1 MLNAGKLPSNMS
13 LEAGTRLGSYEIVR
27 PIGAGAMGE
36 VYRAKDL
43 KLGREVALKVLL
55 KEFAS
60 DPDRLR
66 RFEQEARAASALN
79 HPNIVHI
86 YDIGQEDDTHYIVME
101 LVRGSNLRQLLV
113 DAPFDNE
120 RLVDLS
126 RQIVAG
132 LANAHQAGIVHRD
145 IKPEN
150 IMVTADGLVK
160 ILDFGLAKLLAIP
173 FETHSEMT
181 TLARFGTRQG
191 MLIGTVEYMSP
202 EQAAGKTVDQR
213 SDQFSFGLIL
223 YEMATGT
230 IAFSRET
237 AAQTLASIIENE
249 PRGILEINS
258 RCPEDLTRVVCRCL
272 EKKPGERYQDTSEL
286 LRELKSVSAA
296 PPPPPPLPPVP
307 QNPEPDVPS
316 LGEGLAALAGNE
328 LNDALGEVRREIASA
343 LNEVTFQIQT
353 SGGKTKSVTEER
365 LRKRLRKNRYSGAEL
380 IRQKGEVEWIPL
392 YQSAVFRQEVP
403 YRGDPIDWARKRK
416 LQEFFRHAACFVGM
430 GITWFLW
437 KGEIPMWMG
446 FWGIGLAAHAIN
458 TVPAALP
465 LWRRNQEL
473 AGTKAKV
480 MHEVQNELP
489 DELLSRS
496 FRDEV
501 DRVQELLKKRGGEDA
516 DSLVGEVDGI
526 VDRITTLA
534 TKHRDLTEQT
544 SPEEREELA
553 KTVEEA
559 ERKLIAATTADDRR
573 LFQRQF
579 DVLGQRQRAIGKAL
593 VVIERLAVRQDVAEH
608 QIRQLRLDL
617 SRADASSASVPELTS
632 RLQDIRHEVDATE
645 KVDEAIAEE
654 LLS

>member
-1 MLNAGKLPSNMS
+1 MLNVECWYTLHPNMS

-258 RCPEDLTRVVCRCL
+258 RCPEDLTRVVRRCL
-272 EKKPGERYQDTSEL
+272 EKKPGERYHDTSEL

-328 LNDALGEVRREIASA
+328 LNDAIGEVRREIASA

-353 SGGKTKSVTEER
+353 SGGKTKSVTEDR

-416 LQEFFRHAACFVGM
+416 LQEFFRHAASFVGM

-437 KGEIPMWMG
+437 KGEIPTWMG

-526 VDRITTLA
+526 VDRITEPITYC
-534 TKHRDLTEQT
+534 
-544 SPEEREELA
+544 S
-553 KTVEEA
+553 
-559 ERKLIAATTADDRR
+559 
-573 LFQRQF
+573 
-579 DVLGQRQRAIGKAL
+579 
-593 VVIERLAVRQDVAEH
+593 
-608 QIRQLRLDL
+608 
-617 SRADASSASVPELTS
+617 
-632 RLQDIRHEVDATE
+632 
-645 KVDEAIAEE
+645 
-654 LLS
+654 

>member
-1 MLNAGKLPSNMS
+1 
-13 LEAGTRLGSYEIVR
+13 
-27 PIGAGAMGE
+27 MGE

-120 RLVDLS
+120 RLLDLS

-181 TLARFGTRQG
+181 TLARFGTRHG

-249 PRGILEINS
+249 PRGILELNS
-258 RCPEDLTRVVCRCL
+258 RCPEDLTRVVRRCL

-296 PPPPPPLPPVP
+296 PPPPPPIPPVP

-316 LGEGLAALAGNE
+316 LGEGLAALVGNE
-328 LNDALGEVRREIASA
+328 LNDAIGEVRREIASA

-353 SGGKTKSVTEER
+353 SGGKTKSVTEDR

-403 YRGDPIDWARKRK
+403 YRGDPTDWARKRK
-416 LQEFFRHAACFVGM
+416 LKEFFRHAACFVGM

-437 KGEIPMWMG
+437 QGEIPMWMG

-465 LWRRNQEL
+465 LWRRNREL
-473 AGTKAKV
+473 AGTKANV

-489 DELLSRS
+489 DGLLSQS

-516 DSLVGEVDGI
+516 DSLAGEVDGI

-534 TKHRDLTEQT
+534 TKHRDLSEQT

-579 DVLGQRQRAIGKAL
+579 DVLRQRQRAIGKAL

>member
-1 MLNAGKLPSNMS
+1 MS
-13 LEAGTRLGSYEIVR
+13 LEAGTRLGTYEIVGA
-27 PIGAGAMGE
+27 IGVGAMGE

-86 YDIGQEDDTHYIVME
+86 YDIGQEHDIHYIVME
-101 LVRGSNLRQLLV
+101 LVDGSNLRQLLV

-120 RLVDLS
+120 RLLALS
-126 RQIVAG
+126 RQIAAG
-132 LANAHQAGIVHRD
+132 LANAHRAGIVHRD

-150 IMVTADGLVK
+150 IMVTADGFVK
-160 ILDFGLAKLLAIP
+160 ILDFGLAKLLAVP
-173 FETHSEMT
+173 FETHSEMAT
-181 TLARFGTRQG
+181 MVRLGTRHG

-202 EQAAGKTVDQR
+202 EQAAGKAVDQR

-223 YEMATGT
+223 YEMVTGT
-230 IAFSRET
+230 MAFSRET

-249 PRGILEINS
+249 PRAIFELNS
-258 RCPEDLTRVVCRCL
+258 KCPEDLTRVVRRCL

-286 LRELKSVSAA
+286 LRELESVSAA
-296 PPPPPPLPPVP
+296 PPVLPIPPIPAVP

-316 LGEGLAALAGNE
+316 LGEGLAALLGNE
-328 LNDALGEVRREIASA
+328 IHDAIGEVRREIATA

-353 SGGKTKSVTEER
+353 SSGKTKSITEER
-365 LRKRLRKNRYSGAEL
+365 LRKRLRRNRYSGTEL
-380 IRQKGEVEWIPL
+380 IRQNGEEEWIPL
-392 YQSAVFRQEVP
+392 YESAVFRQEVP
-403 YRGDPIDWARKRK
+403 LRGDAVDWARKRK
-416 LQEFFRHAACFVGM
+416 VMEFLRHTVCFIGVGAGWYLM
-430 GITWFLW
+430 L
-437 KGEIPMWMG
+437 GEIPSWMA
-446 FWGIGLAAHAIN
+446 FWGIGLGVHAIN
-458 TVPAALP
+458 TAPAAL
-465 LWRRNQEL
+465 LLFGRNTL
-473 AGTKAKV
+473 APRWETPETA
-480 MHEVQNELP
+480 LP
-489 DELLSRS
+489 VVEATAALEDGSLSQS

-501 DRVQELLKKRGGEDA
+501 DRVKELLKKRGGGNA
-516 DSLVGEVDGI
+516 DSLIEEVDGI
-526 VDRITTLA
+526 VDRVSTLA
-534 TKHRDLTEQT
+534 TLHRDLTEQT
-544 SPEEREELA
+544 SPEERERLA
-553 KTVEEA
+553 KTSVEA
-559 ERKLIAATTADDRR
+559 ERKLIEATAAHDRR

-579 DVLGQRQRAIGKAL
+579 DVLRQRRQAIDKAL
-593 VVIERLAVRQDVAEH
+593 VVIERLAVRRDVAEH
-608 QIRQLRLDL
+608 QIKQLRLDL

>member
-1 MLNAGKLPSNMS
+1 
-13 LEAGTRLGSYEIVR
+13 
-27 PIGAGAMGE
+27 MGE

-101 LVRGSNLRQLLV
+101 LVVGSNLRQLLV

-120 RLVDLS
+120 RLFDLS
-126 RQIVAG
+126 RQIAAG
-132 LANAHQAGIVHRD
+132 LANAHESGIVHRD

-150 IMVTADGLVK
+150 IMVTADGFVK
-160 ILDFGLAKLLAIP
+160 ILDFGLAKLLEVP
-173 FETHSEMT
+173 FEMHSEMAT
-181 TLARFGTRQG
+181 MVRLGTRHG

-202 EQAAGKTVDQR
+202 EQAAGKGVDHR
-213 SDQFSFGLIL
+213 SDQFSLGLIV

-230 IAFSRET
+230 MAFRRET

-249 PRGILEINS
+249 PRAIFELNS
-258 RCPEDLTRVVCRCL
+258 KCPENLIRVVRRCL
-272 EKKPGERYQDTSEL
+272 EKKPGERYQNTSEL

-296 PPPPPPLPPVP
+296 TGPPPIPAIPPVP
-307 QNPEPDVPS
+307 QSPEPDVPS
-316 LGEGLAALAGNE
+316 LGRGLAALVGNE
-328 LNDALGEVRREIASA
+328 LNDAFGEVRREIATA

-353 SGGKTKSVTEER
+353 SNGKTKSITEER
-365 LRKRLRKNRYSGAEL
+365 LRKRLRRNRYSGTEL
-380 IRQKGEVEWIPL
+380 IRQVGEVEWIPL
-392 YQSAVFRQEVP
+392 YQSVVFRQEVP
-403 YRGDPIDWARKRK
+403 LRGDPADWARKRK
-416 LQEFFRHAACFVGM
+416 VMEFLRHTVCFIGVGAGCYLM
-430 GITWFLW
+430 F
-437 KGEIPMWMG
+437 GEIPSWMG
-446 FWGIGLAAHAIN
+446 FWGIGLGVHAIK
-458 TVPAALP
+458 TAPAALLLFSRNKLAPPSETPETP
-465 LWRRNQEL
+465 LPVVEATGAL
-473 AGTKAKV
+473 EDG
-480 MHEVQNELP
+480 
-489 DELLSRS
+489 LLSRS
-496 FRDEV
+496 FREEV
-501 DRVQELLKKRGGEDA
+501 DRVKELLKKRGGDDA
-516 DSLVGEVDGI
+516 DSLVEEVDGI
-526 VDRITTLA
+526 LDRVATLA
-534 TKHRDLTEQT
+534 TKHHDLTEQT
-544 SPEEREELA
+544 STEERARLA
-553 KTVEEA
+553 KTLEEA
-559 ERKLIAATTADDRR
+559 ERKLVEATTTDDRR

-579 DVLGQRQRAIGKAL
+579 DVLRQRRQAIDKAL

-608 QIRQLRLDL
+608 QIKQLRLDL